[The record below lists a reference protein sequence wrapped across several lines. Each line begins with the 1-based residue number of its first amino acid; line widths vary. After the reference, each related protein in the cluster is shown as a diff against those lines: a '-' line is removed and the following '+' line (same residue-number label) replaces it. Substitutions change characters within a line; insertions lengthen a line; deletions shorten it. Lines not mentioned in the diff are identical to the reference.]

1 MRDEALKALLEGRWP
16 VAAAKYGERLLKDPD
31 DGVARCNRAVAL
43 YDAGRWREAARPFEE
58 LLLREG
64 PASEVAAPALFSLG
78 YCRLE
83 LNQDRGS
90 LQASTLFIE
99 LSNEDHPFY
108 WDGVQNIACVCNRLG
123 ESAIAVQLYRVVLGV
138 RLHAYAYNG
147 LALSLGE
154 LGRAREGLYV
164 LEAARD
170 KEFWDEVLQ
179 SSMDHLK
186 KIADG
191 PARRTLLTARRWS
204 RERILRAAFRVL
216 GWKRKALP
224 SSLLKW
230 RKDG

>member
-1 MRDEALKALLEGRWP
+1 MRDEALKALLEERWR
-16 VAAAKYGERLLKDPD
+16 VSAAKYGKRLLKDPD

-43 YDAGRWREAARPFEE
+43 YEAGRWRGAARAFEE

-64 PASEVAAPALFSLG
+64 PESEGAPPTLFSLE

-123 ESAIAVQLYRVVLGV
+123 ESAIAVQLYRLVLGV
-138 RLHAYAYNG
+138 RPHAYAYNG

-154 LGRAREGLYV
+154 LGRSREAFTCSRLPEIRGAGTRSSTARYRFYPRP
-164 LEAARD
+164 LEPSNTSHPQYPVAKPA
-170 KEFWDEVLQ
+170 
-179 SSMDHLK
+179 H
-186 KIADG
+186 
-191 PARRTLLTARRWS
+191 PAR
-204 RERILRAAFRVL
+204 
-216 GWKRKALP
+216 
-224 SSLLKW
+224 
-230 RKDG
+230 